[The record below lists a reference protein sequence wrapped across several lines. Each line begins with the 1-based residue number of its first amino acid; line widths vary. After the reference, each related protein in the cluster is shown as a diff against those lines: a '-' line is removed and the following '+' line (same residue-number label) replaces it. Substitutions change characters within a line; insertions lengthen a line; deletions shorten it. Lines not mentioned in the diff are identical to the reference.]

1 MVKQGYK
8 SNRNPEHGDDA
19 LDLVV
24 NPLMAKMNSGTGGG
38 DAESEE
44 LKELSD
50 DLDSQLDGSKKKSD
64 AVDDDDEIEFAN
76 NPLTKHN
83 NLPPELA
90 PPPGNFLPPPPLP
103 DDTEAEAL
111 V

>member
-1 MVKQGYK
+1 
-8 SNRNPEHGDDA
+8 
-19 LDLVV
+19 
-24 NPLMAKMNSGTGGG
+24 MAKMNSGTGGG

-44 LKELSD
+44 LKVLSD
-50 DLDSQLDGSKKKSD
+50 DLDSQLDESRKKSD
-64 AVDDDDEIEFAN
+64 AVDTDDDDEIEFAN

-90 PPPGNFLPPPPLP
+90 PSPGNFLPPPPLP